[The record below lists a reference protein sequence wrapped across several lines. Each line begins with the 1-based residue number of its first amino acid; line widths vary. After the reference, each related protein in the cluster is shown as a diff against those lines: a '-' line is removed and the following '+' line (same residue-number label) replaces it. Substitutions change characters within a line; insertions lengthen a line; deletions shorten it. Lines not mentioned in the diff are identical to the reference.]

1 MFYMV
6 LNLAASQSQHFHSGD
21 PLQEI
26 LSTALALLALC
37 PRSRKIP
44 FPSLFPPVHCQA
56 DTPRRSYT
64 AAHTVP
70 TSGHPEIPCTTTK
83 KSQDTTTAPEE
94 ADLLE
99 ISNTPKISNPPCSSF
114 LPKREH
120 SQENYTQ
127 TDTHIPAALH
137 QKVKGGRKIS
147 SLLDRAVLL
156 HP

>member
-6 LNLAASQSQHFHSGD
+6 LNLAASQSQHFRSGD

-26 LSTALALLALC
+26 LSTALALLASC

-83 KSQDTTTAPEE
+83 KSQDTMTAPEE
-94 ADLLE
+94 ADLLQ
-99 ISNTPKISNPPCSSF
+99 ISNTPKISNPPYSTVSCR
-114 LPKREH
+114 KGNTARKTTH
-120 SQENYTQ
+120 RQ
-127 TDTHIPAALH
+127 THISQLPCI
-137 QKVKGGRKIS
+137 KR
-147 SLLDRAVLL
+147 
-156 HP
+156 